1 MAKLAGPG
9 PFARQ
14 MALKPGALDLVNVAL
29 YVALSVST
37 VQKLVREGDFPS
49 PRKLSGRRV
58 GFLVP
63 EIDEW
68 LEARPVSQLLPPPN
82 TGHSNRPRVA
92 RQPVDNYSR

>member
-1 MAKLAGPG
+1 MAP
-9 PFARQ
+9 
-14 MALKPGALDLVNVAL
+14 KPGALDLVNAAL

-37 VQKLVREGDFPS
+37 VQKLVREGDFPL

-82 TGHSNRPRVA
+82 TGHSNRPGVA
-92 RQPVDNYSR
+92 PQHAQPLAQ